1 MTGPHEPTNAAEGPD
16 QQRSDEGS
24 ATPRACRELYRAQAE
39 WLCGKGEACDVVL
52 SSRVRL
58 ARNLAGFPFMARA
71 SRIDRRQILDL
82 CRARITG
89 AMLAERLAWVDLHG
103 TRPIERKL
111 LVERHLISKPH
122 ARGKLAGGKGGP
134 DEPRGVAISLPDER
148 LSIMVN
154 EEDHLRIQI
163 IRAGLALSDAYE
175 QIDTIDDRIEA
186 GLDYAFSG
194 RFGYLTCCPTNV
206 GTGIRL
212 SVMLH
217 LPALNMT
224 GEIEKVK
231 RAANDMALAIRGFYG
246 EGSQA
251 SGDFFQISNQTTL
264 GKTERVLLHEM
275 ETDIVPKV
283 IQYERLARQSLLKQ
297 RGAVLSD
304 KVQRALGLLRHARLI
319 SADEAMGLLSQVRLG
334 VVLGL
339 IEGLDET
346 MVNHLMLLV
355 QPAHLQLT
363 VGREM
368 PQSERRAARADLIRD
383 RLGNPQPS

>member
-1 MTGPHEPTNAAEGPD
+1 MTEPNDSSSQPSQGD
-16 QQRSDEGS
+16 QGDGS
-24 ATPRACRELYRAQAE
+24 NPPRACRELHRATTE
-39 WLCGKGEACDVVL
+39 WLSGRGTASDVVL

-89 AMLAERLAWVDLHG
+89 ASVADRLAWVDLHG
-103 TRPIERKL
+103 TRPIERNL
-111 LVERHLISKPH
+111 LVERHLISKHH

-148 LSIMVN
+148 LSVMVN
-154 EEDHLRIQI
+154 EEDHLRIQLI
-163 IRAGLALSDAYE
+163 HAGLDLGGAYE
-175 QIDTIDDRIEA
+175 RIDAIDDKIEA

-231 RAANDMALAIRGFYG
+231 RAAKDMALAIRGFYG

-251 SGDFFQISNQTTL
+251 SGDFYQLSNQTTL
-264 GKTERVLLHEM
+264 GKTERVLLHAM
-275 ETDIVPKV
+275 ESDIVPKV
-283 IQYERLARQSLLKQ
+283 VQYERLARQSLIKQ
-297 RGAVLSD
+297 RHAVLDD
-304 KVQRALGLLRHARLI
+304 KVHRARGLLERARLI

-339 IEGLDET
+339 IEGLDEALI
-346 MVNHLMLLV
+346 NHLMLLI

-368 PQSERRAARADLIRD
+368 PQGERRSARADLIRA
-383 RLGNPQPS
+383 RLTA